1 MEDSRRVSVLSGFL
15 PWALIL
21 ALVGLDASLRAD
33 RALDRP
39 AFDAGEPASVLQSDP
54 AVLARLVSG
63 VLESGGPLP
72 EADRW
77 IEFPNSVE
85 VASTYTVGLEWIL
98 LAADR
103 ATGGAVPLHV
113 LSVWVCSA
121 LAAAAGI
128 GLALAAWCLT
138 RSPWAA
144 LLAAALHVV
153 LPVTHRT
160 VGFVLVREDLSV
172 PLYALHLA
180 ALVGALGS
188 ASRKRWI
195 LAGLTAGA
203 ALATW
208 HGMGVFLLI
217 EGVALS
223 IVVAWRRTQDP
234 AAWWGSLALA
244 VMTVLVPALLG
255 KGGPLAMAPALVI
268 AVGVVIRWSHVPWV
282 RAALLLAVAVSVTA
296 LNPARA
302 DMAHVAELLW
312 AKLRHLGVQPND
324 PAGLPDSVRMMW
336 QGPFATVDAANAWR
350 LFQGGL
356 LALPLVAIG
365 ALRGQRQVEAL
376 GLFLVLSL
384 PAAWLVQRV
393 TVLPGLLLCVLLP
406 VLVSRWATQGRAML
420 RWGALLALALT
431 QGWMSERQARAHP
444 TGWLDLEGARARV
457 ALIEAVE
464 ERVPRFEPIA
474 ADFML
479 GPLLLARLKHPVPL
493 SPKWESAATRERVM
507 RSWMILYRGSLEE
520 WVEHQRQ
527 DLECRYLLLD
537 ERLLLHNPAARW
549 MAGIPLDGEPAV
561 PGSALEALPAG
572 EIPAPYE
579 LLWRR
584 EGAQGDLLLLRLR
597 DGGG

>member
-1 MEDSRRVSVLSGFL
+1 VEDSRRVSVLSGFL
-15 PWALIL
+15 PWALVL
-21 ALVGLDASLRAD
+21 ALVGLDASLRAG

-54 AVLARLVSG
+54 AVLARLVGG

-72 EADRW
+72 EVDRW
-77 IEFPNSVE
+77 IEYPNSVD

-103 ATGGAVPLHV
+103 AMGGEVPLHV

-144 LLAAALHVV
+144 LLAAALHAV

-180 ALVGALGS
+180 ALVAALGS

-195 LAGLTAGA
+195 LAGLSAGA

-223 IVVAWRRTQDP
+223 IVVAWRRTRDP
-234 AAWWGSLALA
+234 AAWWGSLGLTG
-244 VMTVLVPALLG
+244 MTMLVPALLA
-255 KGGPLAMAPALVI
+255 KGGPLALAPALVI
-268 AVGVVIRWSHVPWV
+268 AVGVVIRWPQIAWV
-282 RAALLLAVAVSVTA
+282 RAALLLAVSVSITA

-312 AKLRHLGVQPND
+312 AKIRHLGVQPND
-324 PAGLPDSVRMMW
+324 PSGLPDSVRMMW
-336 QGPFATVDAANAWR
+336 QGPFATVGAATAWR
-350 LFQGGL
+350 LLQGGL
-356 LALPLVAIG
+356 LILPFVVVG
-365 ALRGQRQVEAL
+365 ALRRRRQVEAL
-376 GLFLVLSL
+376 GLFLLLSL

-406 VLVSRWATQGRAML
+406 VLVTGWAAQGRAGL
-420 RWGALLALALT
+420 RWGVLFALVLG
-431 QGWMSERQARAHP
+431 QGLLSERQARAHP
-444 TGWLDLEGARARV
+444 TGWLDLEGARARL
-457 ALIEAVE
+457 ALIEAVD

-479 GPLLLARLKHPVPL
+479 GPLLLYATGHPVPL
-493 SPKWESAATRERVM
+493 SPKWERKASRERVL
-507 RSWMILYRGSLEE
+507 RTWEVLHHGTLEE
-520 WVEHQRQ
+520 WITHQTQ
-527 DLECRYLLLD
+527 DLQCRYLVVD
-537 ERLLLHNPAARW
+537 ERLLLGTPASRW
-549 MAGIPLDGEPAV
+549 MAGIPFSESAV
-561 PGSALEALPAG
+561 RPGSALEALVGADPPA
-572 EIPAPYE
+572 AYE

-584 EGAQGDLLLLRLR
+584 ESLLGDLLLLRLR
-597 DGGG
+597 